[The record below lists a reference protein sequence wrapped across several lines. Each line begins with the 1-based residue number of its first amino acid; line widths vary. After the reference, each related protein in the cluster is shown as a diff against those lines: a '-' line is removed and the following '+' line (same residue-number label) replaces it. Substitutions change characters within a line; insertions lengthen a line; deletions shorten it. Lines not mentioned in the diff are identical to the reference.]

1 MTAKEL
7 FIESAYTN
15 IKNGL
20 IKIPADQKQDIYAI
34 SFYYYIENDDLRF
47 PTIHVSYNT
56 NHQYKKEIKNAS
68 SEAEAKWNFAFWL
81 QDELLRIGGLDNALL
96 NNWFKETPYYYSEEE
111 DQKSLDD
118 EDLFD
123 DLFELGDA
131 FDNEFIEAIILLTK
145 RVFDEKI
152 IDTIFGKQIPIIIHD
167 LEYYEEPIDWTIR
180 ANPTGLVDEF
190 LQKYNN
196 GFI

>member
-20 IKIPADQKQDIYAI
+20 IKIPADQKQDTYAI